1 MDKIRGGEKLSGK
14 KKCVGG
20 WHHAVVERRREED
33 AALRQGWPLFREDM
47 AIKNE
52 SLY

>member
-1 MDKIRGGEKLSGK
+1 MGKIPGGEKISGK

-33 AALRQGWPLFREDM
+33 AALGQRVAAVQRRYG
-47 AIKNE
+47 
-52 SLY
+52 Y

>member
-1 MDKIRGGEKLSGK
+1 MGKIPGGEKISGK

-20 WHHAVVERRREED
+20 WQHAVVERRREED
-33 AALRQGWPLFREDM
+33 AALRQGWQLFREDM